1 MRKWLRMAF
10 LRPFWAVARRVVA
23 VSMRRLRALSYL
35 RRRAVSAK
43 SRKSFRSKRL
53 TPIRIG
59 D

>member
-1 MRKWLRMAF
+1 MRKWLRMVF

-23 VSMRRLRALSYL
+23 VSMRRLRAPSHL
-35 RRRAVSAK
+35 RRRAVGVK